1 MFSAMSGAAAFNILA
16 ALAPTWPILLIARAL
31 EDLILGGV
39 PAVAMAY
46 LAEEIHPDGLGFTMG
61 LYVGGTAFG
70 RHVRPGGRWMLAQCR
85 GAEHS
90 PHSALSNW
98 SQPSDSYSCC
108 RLPGT
113 SYGARAWMPAI
124 TLARGAGTF
133 VTAA

>member
-70 RHVRPGGRWMLAQCR
+70 RHVRPGGRWMLAQLMTWR
-85 GAEHS
+85 GALATLG
-90 PHSALSNW
+90 ALE
-98 SQPSDSYSCC
+98 
-108 RLPGT
+108 L
-113 SYGARAWMPAI
+113 
-124 TLARGAGTF
+124 
-133 VTAA
+133 VAALGFIFMLGLHR